1 MGGTYKQRLV
11 KGAQLPAAARPTG
24 YKLGSIEV
32 YLSPVDQDEAIY
44 LVTSAGAERWPRADP
59 SFGCQ

>member
-24 YKLGSIEV
+24 YKLGSIEL
-32 YLSPVDQDEAIY
+32 YLSPADQDEAIY

-59 SFGCQ
+59 FFGCQ